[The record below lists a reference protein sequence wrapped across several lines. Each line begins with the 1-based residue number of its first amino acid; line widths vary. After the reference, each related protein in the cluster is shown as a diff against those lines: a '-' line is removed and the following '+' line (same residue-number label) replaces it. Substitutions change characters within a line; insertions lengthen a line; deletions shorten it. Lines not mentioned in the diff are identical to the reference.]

1 VETAPTTQKSNGCGS
16 TKSACDGLLVF
27 ANQAHYDA
35 TYACLEE
42 RLNNYLDG
50 FEAENSGLNDE
61 EFNDLADN
69 VGFGDEQPLID
80 FETTHGINS
89 YRRKMQEL
97 EDLWL
102 LGGANPASN
111 PEQYNMIDDEV
122 DETLFNEHG
131 LVVIGSFVIYID
143 PSGQEWRIPFTTCAA
158 LDEMLATGIPSEYKV
173 LYEGD
178 GVKCN
183 NNKSAYGFETYED
196 GDRSIVWKVRWRN
209 SGINTKAKAKMKM
222 YRLKSGGWRK
232 HRTHISAKSW
242 GEYDD
247 VNCKL
252 QADYGVMNPIP
263 GGAAAICAAAH
274 AQGDEKLG
282 SELHL

>member
-1 VETAPTTQKSNGCGS
+1 MTDITFTHHYPVMEMKNALSLAVTVLILAGCSKEERLGAVVETAPTTQKSNGCGS

-173 LYEGD
+173 LEFNEQMQSVHRQGREGVAHHLP
-178 GVKCN
+178 GARPRQVMTGENLHTCLLVP
-183 NNKSAYGFETYED
+183 Y
-196 GDRSIVWKVRWRN
+196 RHQWLILPWKN
-209 SGINTKAKAKMKM
+209 ALPYNA
-222 YRLKSGGWRK
+222 
-232 HRTHISAKSW
+232 
-242 GEYDD
+242 
-247 VNCKL
+247 
-252 QADYGVMNPIP
+252 
-263 GGAAAICAAAH
+263 
-274 AQGDEKLG
+274 
-282 SELHL
+282 